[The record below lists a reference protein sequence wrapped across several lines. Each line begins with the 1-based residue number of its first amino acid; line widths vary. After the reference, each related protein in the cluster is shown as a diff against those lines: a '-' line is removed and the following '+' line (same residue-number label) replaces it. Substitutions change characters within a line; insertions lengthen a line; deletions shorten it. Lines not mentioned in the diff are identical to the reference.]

1 MPNSGLLQARIFG
14 IQTKLGAVVIVL
26 LIAIASFIAVY
37 FPQRQIQEMQKYS
50 SEKVFVTTQMIAF
63 NASTGMMFEDA
74 AAVQTTLDVVPS
86 LTGIKFV
93 LVLKPDGTEVSS
105 YKADN
110 TLQLL
115 RAEVQKLIAQE
126 VKSDNRTIVEVQ
138 DVSLFALPVLYQG
151 NAVGKVVVGV
161 SRTELIKD
169 AAESRNI
176 AIMIGAGILILGG
189 ALTLFVSS
197 RIVRPL
203 KTLTK
208 AALQVSS
215 GNLEASVDI
224 KTKDEVE
231 VLATAFNRMVGNI
244 RNSLEEIKK
253 TSRAE
258 EMARRAEQ
266 ARKELQ
272 VQREYLENSAQQ
284 ILQALET
291 FALGDLSAS
300 LPQSEN
306 SDVIAKIYAGF
317 NAAVFQISQLI
328 EYVIRAAHATADV
341 TSNISYNALE
351 MSSGTQLQLEQIDE
365 IGREIAAMSGIVQ
378 DSTAQASNAARESE
392 EASKDAHAGGRV
404 VSEAITGMNAIASVV
419 NASVETVQA
428 LGKSSQQIGEVIQ
441 VIEEIA
447 DQTNLLAL
455 NAAIEAARAGEQG
468 RGFAVVAD
476 EVRKLA
482 ERTQKATKEITTTIS
497 QIQRDTQQ
505 VVRAMQAS
513 SQNVEKGK
521 LSAAKAAEA
530 LERII
535 SRTNAVASSIKQVAS
550 MSNQLVD
557 ASNAINGTIV
567 KVKDVTQ
574 STTNLTN
581 AIAGRTNELSFA
593 KDQLLESIEHFK
605 TEQKA
610 PQIGGRFEDLM

>member
-1 MPNSGLLQARIFG
+1 MPHSSILKAPLFG
-14 IQTKLGAVVIVL
+14 IQTKLVTVVILL
-26 LIAIASFIAVY
+26 LIAIASFIAIY
-37 FPQRQIQEMQKYS
+37 FPQRQFGEMQKYS

-74 AAVQTTLDVVPS
+74 AAVQATLDVVPS
-86 LTGIKFV
+86 LTEVKFV
-93 LVLKPDGTEVSS
+93 LIVKPDGTEVSS

-115 RAEVQKLIAQE
+115 RADVQTIIA
-126 VKSDNRTIVEVQ
+126 KDAKPNNRTITEVQ

-151 NAVGKVVVGV
+151 NVVGKVVLGM
-161 SRTELIKD
+161 SRTELVKD
-169 AAESRNI
+169 AKESRNI
-176 AIMIGAGILILGG
+176 AIYISAGILFLGG

-197 RIVRPL
+197 RIVKPL

-224 KTKDEVE
+224 QTKDEVE

-244 RNSLEEIKK
+244 RSSLEEIKK

-272 VQREYLENSAQQ
+272 VQREYLENAAQQ

-291 FALGDLSAS
+291 FAQGDLSSS
-300 LPQSEN
+300 LPRSEN
-306 SDVIAKIYAGF
+306 TDVIAKIYAGF
-317 NAAVFQISQLI
+317 NATVFQISQLI
-328 EYVIRAAHATADV
+328 EYVIRAAHATAEI

-351 MSSGTQLQLEQIDE
+351 MSSGTEAQLMQIDE
-365 IGREIAAMSGIVQ
+365 ISREIAAMSGIVRE
-378 DSTAQASNAARESE
+378 SSVQASTAARESE
-392 EASKDAHAGGRV
+392 EASKDAHTGGHV
-404 VSEAITGMNAIASVV
+404 VSEAISGMNAIASVV

-482 ERTQKATKEITTTIS
+482 ERTQKATKEITVTIS

-505 VVRAMQAS
+505 VVRTMQTS
-513 SQNVEKGK
+513 SQNVEQGK
-521 LSAAKAAEA
+521 LAAAKAAEA

-535 SRTNAVASSIKQVAS
+535 NRTNAVAASIKQVAS
-550 MSNQLVD
+550 MSEHLVS

-567 KVKDVTQ
+567 KVKDVTH

-605 TEQKA
+605 TEKK
-610 PQIGGRFEDLM
+610 PPMIGNGTMRA